1 MKFGIFRASLAII
14 TPSCLRVDK
23 ATIFFRS
30 CSAKATVPAMNIVN
44 DDIINKIWQKLGN
57 EYIYGWNR

>member
-1 MKFGIFRASLAII
+1 MKLGIFKANLAII

-30 CSAKATVPAMNIVN
+30 CSAKATVPAINIVI
-44 DDIINKIWQKLGN
+44 DDIIRRIWQKLGN
-57 EYIYGWNR
+57 E